1 MLNFNRVYEQQ
12 GLRLING
19 NEEFTYK
26 PITISERQKD
36 GRIKTIP
43 MAKTLKDSITS
54 FINTLPTAK
63 QTEVRATNV
72 EDLADSTIDMDR
84 FIEEFKEIHG
94 VDPITAKPV

>member
-1 MLNFNRVYEQQ
+1 
-12 GLRLING
+12 
-19 NEEFTYK
+19 
-26 PITISERQKD
+26 
-36 GRIKTIP
+36 